1 VDLQLV
7 CLDQADLGQP
17 VADVL
22 PLVTLV
28 LMLMTKL
35 FSFVTENEL
44 ERLSLASLSS
54 LALHLQVRPQAWR
67 HDTQHKVLR
76 CDTLN
81 NNALP
86 V

>member
-1 VDLQLV
+1 MKKGCRNDFQHLLSGGGGPGLEPVDLQLV
-7 CLDQADLGQP
+7 RLHQADLGQP

-35 FSFVTENEL
+35 FSFVTDNEL

-54 LALHLQVRPQAWR
+54 LA
-67 HDTQHKVLR
+67 
-76 CDTLN
+76 
-81 NNALP
+81 
-86 V
+86 